1 MRILHVTRETSGDRR
16 FGIGRS
22 LLPVTD
28 ALQARGHVV
37 QYLTQED
44 LGPRSRAA
52 LQPLARWLGRAGG
65 LVFGDVAQGVAL
77 AWAERLNIGRVA
89 ALMASRQRFDIVHLH
104 DPWMAWAYSR
114 ACLLHRPPEARRWG
128 FTEHGFGAYANA
140 TCEEGLP
147 CTPKLMR
154 WLRRLEATTARHAD
168 FVLCPTASARQQLA
182 RDVSLTDA
190 PAHWHAVPHPRP
202 TLALPER
209 QAARQAL
216 GLADE
221 TLHVLAVGRVN
232 PVKRLDAI
240 VRACVQ
246 LRRPLRL
253 TLLAGG
259 GDPAPLQALAADA
272 PGLDLRVL
280 MVDDVAP
287 YLAAADIYVSAALN
301 ESFGMAN
308 LEAMAAS
315 LPAICTAVG
324 GVPEVTGG
332 TVWLVPGADAA
343 LPEQLAQALA
353 TLTADAPLRQ
363 RLAAAAGERASHW
376 PRAAQI
382 GERYEAIYRG
392 LA

>member
-1 MRILHVTRETSGDRR
+1 MRILHVTRETAGDRL

-28 ALQARGHVV
+28 ALQARGHLV

-52 LQPLARWLGRAGG
+52 LQPLARWLGRVGG

-104 DPWMAWAYSR
+104 DPWMAWGYTR
-114 ACLLHRPPEARRWG
+114 ACLVHRAPAARRWG

-140 TCEEGLP
+140 TWEEGLP

-154 WLRRLEATTARHAD
+154 WLRRLEAKTARRAD
-168 FVLCPTASARQQLA
+168 FVLCPTVSAREQLA
-182 RDVSLTDA
+182 RDLSLTEA

-202 TLALPER
+202 TLLLPER
-209 QAARQAL
+209 HAARQAL
-216 GLADE
+216 GLADT
-221 TLHVLAVGRVN
+221 TLHVLAVGRIN

-253 TLLAGG
+253 SLLAGG
-259 GDPAPLQALAADA
+259 GDPASLQALAAGA
-272 PGLDLRVL
+272 PGLDLQVQV
-280 MVDDVAP
+280 VDDVAP
-287 YLAAADIYVSAALN
+287 HLAAADLYVSAAVN

-308 LEAMAAS
+308 LEAMLAG
-315 LPAICTAVG
+315 LPAVCTAVG

-343 LPEQLAQALA
+343 LPEQLALALA
-353 TLTADAPLRQ
+353 ALADDPSLRE
-363 RLAAAAGERASHW
+363 RLAAAAAERGSRW